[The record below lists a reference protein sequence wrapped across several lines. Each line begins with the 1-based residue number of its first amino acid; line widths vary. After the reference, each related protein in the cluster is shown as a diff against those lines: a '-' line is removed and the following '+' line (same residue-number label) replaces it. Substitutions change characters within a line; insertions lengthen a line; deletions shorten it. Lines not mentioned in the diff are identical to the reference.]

1 MKKLFLVVA
10 AFFAMN
16 AFAQE
21 QGDDNGFGLKL
32 GVGFGGSSYGTVDY
46 GSVIKISDES
56 GSKYTP
62 AFGLSLDNRWY
73 VANPGKF
80 GIAIDARWLDLSIA
94 HFGEETEF
102 SEVKSNLVKFEMFG
116 PGVIGTFYIND
127 KMAADLYWNIIPS
140 VAITGTDS
148 KVTTPAFGSVPA
160 TEVET
165 EDTEFAFGLSNYI
178 GAAFRFKVFQA
189 GVEYNIAK
197 LKYQDWGKSD
207 DSVED
212 TMSDFANSILGNYKQ
227 NLNNFRVFVGFKF

>member
-1 MKKLFLVVA
+1 
-10 AFFAMN
+10 MN

-46 GSVIKISDES
+46 GSVIKIDGNANSYS
-56 GSKYTP
+56 P

-94 HFGEETEF
+94 HFGDKTDYT
-102 SEVKSNLVKFEMFG
+102 EVKSNLVKFEMFG

-140 VAITGTDS
+140 LAVTGHDS
-148 KVTTPAFGSVPA
+148 KVTTPAFGNNPETV
-160 TEVET
+160 VET
-165 EDTEFAFGLSNYI
+165 EDTDFALGMSNYI

-197 LKYQDWGKSD
+197 LKYQDWGKND
-207 DSVED
+207 DNAED
-212 TMSDFANSILGNYKQ
+212 ALNDWANSIFGNYKQ

>member
-1 MKKLFLVVA
+1 MKKLLLVVA

-46 GSVIKISDES
+46 GSVIKIDGNTNSYS
-56 GSKYTP
+56 P

-94 HFGEETEF
+94 HFGDKTDYT
-102 SEVKSNLVKFEMFG
+102 EVKSNLVKFEMFG

-140 VAITGTDS
+140 LAVTGHDS
-148 KVTTPAFGSVPA
+148 KVTTPAFGNNPETV
-160 TEVET
+160 VET
-165 EDTEFAFGLSNYI
+165 EDTDFALGMSNYI

-197 LKYQDWGKSD
+197 LKYQDWGKND
-207 DSVED
+207 DNAED
-212 TMSDFANSILGNYKQ
+212 ALNDWANSIFGNYIIQQ
-227 NLNNFRVFVGFKF
+227 NK

>member
-1 MKKLFLVVA
+1 MKKLLLVVA

-46 GSVIKISDES
+46 GSVIKIDGNSNS
-56 GSKYTP
+56 YSP

-94 HFGEETEF
+94 HFGDKTDYT
-102 SEVKSNLVKFEMFG
+102 EVKSNLVKFEMFG

-140 VAITGTDS
+140 LAVTGHDS
-148 KVTTPAFGSVPA
+148 KVTTPAFGNNPETV
-160 TEVET
+160 VET
-165 EDTEFAFGLSNYI
+165 EDTDFALGMSNYI

-197 LKYQDWGKSD
+197 LKYQDWGKND
-207 DSVED
+207 DNAED
-212 TMSDFANSILGNYKQ
+212 ALNDWANSIFGNYKQ

>member
-1 MKKLFLVVA
+1 MKKLLLVVA
-10 AFFAMN
+10 ALFTMN

-32 GVGFGGSSYGTVDY
+32 FAGFGGSSYGTVDY
-46 GSVIKISDES
+46 GSVIKISGES
-56 GSKYTP
+56 EYKYSP

-94 HFGEETEF
+94 HYGEKTDLA
-102 SEVKSNLVKFEMFG
+102 EVKSNLVKFEMFG

-127 KMAADLYWNIIPS
+127 QMAADLYWNIIPS
-140 VAITGTDS
+140 VAITGHDS
-148 KVTTPAFGSVPA
+148 KVTTPAFGSIPA
-160 TEVET
+160 TEVES
-165 EDTEFAFGLSNYI
+165 EDTDFALGMSNYI

-197 LKYQDWGKSD
+197 LKFQDWGKSD
-207 DSVED
+207 DNADDVLN
-212 TMSDFANSILGNYKQ
+212 DFANSILGNYKQ
-227 NLNNFRVFVGFKF
+227 NLNSLRVFVGFKF

>member
-1 MKKLFLVVA
+1 MKKLLLVVA

-46 GSVIKISDES
+46 GSVIKIDGNSNS
-56 GSKYTP
+56 YSP

-94 HFGEETEF
+94 HFGDKTDYT
-102 SEVKSNLVKFEMFG
+102 EVKSNLVKFEMFG

-140 VAITGTDS
+140 LAVTGHDS
-148 KVTTPAFGSVPA
+148 KVTTPAFGNNPETV
-160 TEVET
+160 VET
-165 EDTEFAFGLSNYI
+165 EDTDFALGMSNYI

-197 LKYQDWGKSD
+197 LKYQDWGKND
-207 DSVED
+207 DNAED
-212 TMSDFANSILGNYKQ
+212 VLNDWANSIFGNYKQ

>member
-1 MKKLFLVVA
+1 MKKLLLVVA

-46 GSVIKISDES
+46 GSVIKIDGNPNSYS
-56 GSKYTP
+56 P

-94 HFGEETEF
+94 HFGDKTDYT
-102 SEVKSNLVKFEMFG
+102 EVKSNLVKFEMFG

-140 VAITGTDS
+140 LAITGHDS
-148 KVTTPAFGSVPA
+148 KVTTPAFGNMPETV
-160 TEVET
+160 VET
-165 EDTEFAFGLSNYI
+165 EDTDFALGMSNYI

-197 LKYQDWGKSD
+197 LKYQDWGKND
-207 DSVED
+207 DNAED
-212 TMSDFANSILGNYKQ
+212 ALNDWANSIFGNYKQ

>member
-1 MKKLFLVVA
+1 MKKLLLVVA

-46 GSVIKISDES
+46 GSVIKIDGNTNSYS
-56 GSKYTP
+56 P

-94 HFGEETEF
+94 HFGDKTDYT
-102 SEVKSNLVKFEMFG
+102 EVKSNLVKFEMFG

-140 VAITGTDS
+140 LAVTGHDS
-148 KVTTPAFGSVPA
+148 KVTTPAFGNNPETV
-160 TEVET
+160 VET
-165 EDTEFAFGLSNYI
+165 EDTDFALGMSNYI

-197 LKYQDWGKSD
+197 LKYQDWGKND
-207 DSVED
+207 DNAED
-212 TMSDFANSILGNYKQ
+212 ALNDWANSIFGNYKQ